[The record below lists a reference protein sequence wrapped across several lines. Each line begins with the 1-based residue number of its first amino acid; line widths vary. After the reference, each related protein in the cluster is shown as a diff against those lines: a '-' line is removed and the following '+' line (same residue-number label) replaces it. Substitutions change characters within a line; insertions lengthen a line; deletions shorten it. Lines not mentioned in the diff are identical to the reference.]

1 MARLA
6 HKRWGDILLNPTP
19 PRNRGLLL
27 FDYDGVLVDSLN
39 IISQYTTT
47 FCREHGLGE
56 GLNQTDVDAME
67 SATLS
72 GLIEAAGISKAYA
85 RDYARYLFQALN
97 RDPLKVPLFK
107 GIPEMLTDLAQYYTL
122 CVVTA
127 NHSAIVRQRLDAA
140 QLTSLLDCIYG
151 NEQPGGKVKHIVNA
165 LETNRAQPTSTW
177 MIGDTVGDI
186 EAAQNAGVNAVAAT
200 WGWQSSIRL
209 KSKAP
214 DLMFEHPQAL
224 HDYFRSTPNQT
235 SVPR

>member
-1 MARLA
+1 M
-6 HKRWGDILLNPTP
+6 NSTS

-27 FDYDGVLVDSLN
+27 FDYDGVLADSLN
-39 IISQYTTT
+39 TLSEYTTI

-56 GLNQTDVDAME
+56 GLKTTDVDAIE
-67 SATLS
+67 SATLA
-72 GLIEAAGISKAYA
+72 GLIEAAGISQAYV

-107 GIPEMLTDLAQYYTL
+107 GIPKMLTDLARHYTL

-140 QLTSLLDCIYG
+140 QLTSLMGCIYG
-151 NEQPGGKVKHIVNA
+151 NEQPGGKVDHIINA
-165 LETNRAQPTSTW
+165 LETNHAQPASTW

-186 EAAQNAGVNAVAAT
+186 EAAQNAGVNAVAVT

-214 DLMFEHPQAL
+214 DLMFEKPQAL
-224 HDYFRSTPNQT
+224 HHYFKNTWQQT
-235 SVPR
+235 TAKAGIPR

>member
-1 MARLA
+1 M
-6 HKRWGDILLNPTP
+6 NSTS

-27 FDYDGVLVDSLN
+27 FDYDGVLADSLN
-39 IISQYTTT
+39 TLSEYTTI

-56 GLNQTDVDAME
+56 GLKTTDVDAME
-67 SATLS
+67 SATVA
-72 GLIEAAGISKAYA
+72 GLIEAAGISQAYV

-107 GIPEMLTDLAQYYTL
+107 GIPKMLTDLARHYTL

-140 QLTSLLDCIYG
+140 QLTSLMGCIYG
-151 NEQPGGKVKHIVNA
+151 NEQPGGKVDHIINA
-165 LETNRAQPTSTW
+165 LETNHAQPASTW

-186 EAAQNAGVNAVAAT
+186 EAAQNAGVNAVAVT

-214 DLMFEHPQAL
+214 DLMFEKPQAL
-224 HDYFRSTPNQT
+224 HHYFKNTWQQT
-235 SVPR
+235 TAKAGIPR

>member
-1 MARLA
+1 M
-6 HKRWGDILLNPTP
+6 NSTS

-27 FDYDGVLVDSLN
+27 FDYDGVLADSLN
-39 IISQYTTT
+39 TLSEYTTI

-56 GLNQTDVDAME
+56 GLKTTDVDAME
-67 SATLS
+67 SATLA
-72 GLIEAAGISKAYA
+72 GLIEAAGISHAYV

-107 GIPEMLTDLAQYYTL
+107 GIPKMLTDLARHYTL

-140 QLTSLLDCIYG
+140 QLTSLMGCIYG
-151 NEQPGGKVKHIVNA
+151 NEQPGGKVDHIINA
-165 LETNRAQPTSTW
+165 LETNHAQPASTW

-186 EAAQNAGVNAVAAT
+186 EAAQNAGVNAVAVT

-214 DLMFEHPQAL
+214 DLMFDKPQAL
-224 HDYFRSTPNQT
+224 HHYFKNTWQQT
-235 SVPR
+235 TAKAGIPR

>member
-1 MARLA
+1 
-6 HKRWGDILLNPTP
+6 LNSTS

-27 FDYDGVLVDSLN
+27 FDYDGVLADSLN
-39 IISQYTTT
+39 TLSEYTTI

-56 GLNQTDVDAME
+56 GLKTTDVDAME
-67 SATLS
+67 SATLA
-72 GLIEAAGISKAYA
+72 GLIEAAGISQAYV

-107 GIPEMLTDLAQYYTL
+107 GIPKMLTDLARHYTL

-140 QLTSLLDCIYG
+140 QLTSLMGCIYG
-151 NEQPGGKVKHIVNA
+151 NEQPGGKVDHIINA
-165 LETNRAQPTSTW
+165 LETNHAQPASTW

-186 EAAQNAGVNAVAAT
+186 EAAQNAGVNAVAVT

-214 DLMFEHPQAL
+214 DLMFEKPQAL
-224 HDYFRSTPNQT
+224 HHYFKNTWQQT
-235 SVPR
+235 TAKAGISR

>member
-1 MARLA
+1 M
-6 HKRWGDILLNPTP
+6 NSTS

-27 FDYDGVLVDSLN
+27 FDYDGVLADSLN
-39 IISQYTTT
+39 TLSEYTTI

-56 GLNQTDVDAME
+56 GLKTTDVDAIE
-67 SATLS
+67 SATLA
-72 GLIEAAGISKAYA
+72 GLIEAAGISQAYV

-107 GIPEMLTDLAQYYTL
+107 GIPKMLTDLARHYTL

-127 NHSAIVRQRLDAA
+127 NHSAIVRQRLDAT
-140 QLTSLLDCIYG
+140 QLTSLMGCIYG
-151 NEQPGGKVKHIVNA
+151 NEQPGGKVDHIINA
-165 LETNRAQPTSTW
+165 LETNHAQPASTW

-186 EAAQNAGVNAVAAT
+186 EAAQNAGVNAVAVT

-214 DLMFEHPQAL
+214 DLMFEKPQAL
-224 HDYFRSTPNQT
+224 HHYFKNTWQQT
-235 SVPR
+235 TAKAGIPR

>member
-1 MARLA
+1 
-6 HKRWGDILLNPTP
+6 
-19 PRNRGLLL
+19 
-27 FDYDGVLVDSLN
+27 
-39 IISQYTTT
+39 
-47 FCREHGLGE
+47 
-56 GLNQTDVDAME
+56 ME

-72 GLIEAAGISKAYA
+72 GLIEAAGISQAYV

-107 GIPEMLTDLAQYYTL
+107 GIPEMLRDLARHYTL

-140 QLTSLLDCIYG
+140 QLTSLMDCIYG
-151 NEQPGGKVKHIVNA
+151 NEQPGGKAEHIVNA

-214 DLMFEHPQAL
+214 DLMFEKPQSL
-224 HDYFRSTPNQT
+224 HDYFKNTHQQT
-235 SVPR
+235 TAKTGIPR

>member
-1 MARLA
+1 M
-6 HKRWGDILLNPTP
+6 NSTS

-27 FDYDGVLVDSLN
+27 FDYDGVLADSLN
-39 IISQYTTT
+39 TLSEYTTI

-56 GLNQTDVDAME
+56 GLKTTDVDAME
-67 SATLS
+67 SATLA
-72 GLIEAAGISKAYA
+72 GLIEAAGISQAYV

-107 GIPEMLTDLAQYYTL
+107 GIPKMLTDLARHYTL

-140 QLTSLLDCIYG
+140 QLTSLMGCIYG
-151 NEQPGGKVKHIVNA
+151 NEQPGGKVDHIINA
-165 LETNRAQPTSTW
+165 LETNHAQPASTW

-186 EAAQNAGVNAVAAT
+186 EAAQNAGVNAVAVT

-214 DLMFEHPQAL
+214 DLMFEKPQAL
-224 HDYFRSTPNQT
+224 HHYFKKTWQQT
-235 SVPR
+235 TAKAGIPR

>member
-1 MARLA
+1 M
-6 HKRWGDILLNPTP
+6 NSTP

-47 FCREHGLGE
+47 FCREHDLGE

-72 GLIEAAGISKAYA
+72 GLIEAAGISKAFV
-85 RDYARYLFQALN
+85 RDYARYLFQALK

-107 GIPEMLTDLAQYYTL
+107 GIPEMLTDLAQHYTL

-140 QLTSLLDCIYG
+140 QLTSLMDCIYG
-151 NEQPGGKVKHIVNA
+151 NEQPGGKTEHIINA

-186 EAAQNAGVNAVAAT
+186 EAAQTAGVNAVATT
-200 WGWQSSIRL
+200 WGWQSSTRL
-209 KSKAP
+209 KNKAP

-224 HDYFRSTPNQT
+224 HDYFKKTSQQT
-235 SVPR
+235 AVKTGIPR

>member
-1 MARLA
+1 
-6 HKRWGDILLNPTP
+6 LNSTS

-27 FDYDGVLVDSLN
+27 FDYDGVLADSLN
-39 IISQYTTT
+39 TLSEYTTI

-56 GLNQTDVDAME
+56 GLKTTDVDAME
-67 SATLS
+67 SATLA
-72 GLIEAAGISKAYA
+72 GLIEAAGISQAYV

-107 GIPEMLTDLAQYYTL
+107 GIPKMLTDLARHYTL

-140 QLTSLLDCIYG
+140 QLTSLMGCIYG
-151 NEQPGGKVKHIVNA
+151 NEQPGGKVDHIINA
-165 LETNRAQPTSTW
+165 LETNHAQPASTW

-186 EAAQNAGVNAVAAT
+186 EAAQNAGVNAVAVT

-209 KSKAP
+209 RSKAP
-214 DLMFEHPQAL
+214 DLMFEKPQAL
-224 HDYFRSTPNQT
+224 HHYFKNTWQQT
-235 SVPR
+235 TAKAGIPR

>member
-1 MARLA
+1 M
-6 HKRWGDILLNPTP
+6 NSTS

-27 FDYDGVLVDSLN
+27 FDYDGVLADSLN
-39 IISQYTTT
+39 TLSEYTTI

-56 GLNQTDVDAME
+56 GLKTTDLEAME
-67 SATLS
+67 SATLA
-72 GLIEAAGISKAYA
+72 GLIEAAGISQAYV

-107 GIPEMLTDLAQYYTL
+107 GIPKMLTDLARHYTL

-140 QLTSLLDCIYG
+140 QLTSLMGCIYG
-151 NEQPGGKVKHIVNA
+151 NEQPGGKVDHIINA
-165 LETNRAQPTSTW
+165 LETNHAQPASTW

-186 EAAQNAGVNAVAAT
+186 EAAQNAGVNAVAVT

-214 DLMFEHPQAL
+214 DLMFEKPQAL
-224 HDYFRSTPNQT
+224 HHYFKNTWQQT
-235 SVPR
+235 TAKAGIPR

>member
-1 MARLA
+1 M
-6 HKRWGDILLNPTP
+6 NSTS

-27 FDYDGVLVDSLN
+27 FDYDGVLADSLN
-39 IISQYTTT
+39 TLSEYTTI

-56 GLNQTDVDAME
+56 GLKTTDVDAME
-67 SATLS
+67 SATLA
-72 GLIEAAGISKAYA
+72 GLIEAAGISQAYV

-107 GIPEMLTDLAQYYTL
+107 GIPKMLTDLARHYTL

-140 QLTSLLDCIYG
+140 QLTSLMGCIYG
-151 NEQPGGKVKHIVNA
+151 NEQPGGKVDHIINA
-165 LETNRAQPTSTW
+165 LETNHAQPASTW

-186 EAAQNAGVNAVAAT
+186 EAAQNAGVNAVAVT

-214 DLMFEHPQAL
+214 DLMFEKPQAL
-224 HDYFRSTPNQT
+224 HHYFKNTWQQT
-235 SVPR
+235 TAKASIPR

>member
-1 MARLA
+1 M
-6 HKRWGDILLNPTP
+6 LNSTS

-27 FDYDGVLVDSLN
+27 FDYDGVLADSLN
-39 IISQYTTT
+39 TLSEYTTI

-56 GLNQTDVDAME
+56 GLKTTDVDAME
-67 SATLS
+67 SATLA
-72 GLIEAAGISKAYA
+72 GLIEAAGISQAYV

-107 GIPEMLTDLAQYYTL
+107 GIPKMLTDLARHYTL

-140 QLTSLLDCIYG
+140 QLTSLMGCIYG
-151 NEQPGGKVKHIVNA
+151 NEQPGGKVDHIINA
-165 LETNRAQPTSTW
+165 LETNHAQPASTW

-186 EAAQNAGVNAVAAT
+186 EAAQNAGVNAVAVT

-214 DLMFEHPQAL
+214 DLMFEKPQAL
-224 HDYFRSTPNQT
+224 HHYFKNTWQQKTAKAGISR
-235 SVPR
+235 

>member
-1 MARLA
+1 M
-6 HKRWGDILLNPTP
+6 LNSTS

-27 FDYDGVLVDSLN
+27 FDYDGVLADSLN
-39 IISQYTTT
+39 TLSEYTTI

-56 GLNQTDVDAME
+56 GLKTTDVDAME
-67 SATLS
+67 SATLA
-72 GLIEAAGISKAYA
+72 GLIEAAGISQAYV

-107 GIPEMLTDLAQYYTL
+107 GIPKMLTDLARHYTL

-140 QLTSLLDCIYG
+140 QLTSLMGCIYG
-151 NEQPGGKVKHIVNA
+151 NEQPGGKVDHIINA
-165 LETNRAQPTSTW
+165 LETYHAQPASTW

-186 EAAQNAGVNAVAAT
+186 EAAQNAGVNAVAVT

-214 DLMFEHPQAL
+214 DLMFEKPQAL
-224 HDYFRSTPNQT
+224 HHYFKNTWQQT
-235 SVPR
+235 TAKAGIPR

>member
-1 MARLA
+1 M
-6 HKRWGDILLNPTP
+6 NSTS

-27 FDYDGVLVDSLN
+27 FDYDGVLADSLN
-39 IISQYTTT
+39 TLSEYTTI

-56 GLNQTDVDAME
+56 GLKTTDVDAME
-67 SATLS
+67 SATLA
-72 GLIEAAGISKAYA
+72 GLIEAAGISQAYV

-107 GIPEMLTDLAQYYTL
+107 GIPKMLTDLARHYTL

-140 QLTSLLDCIYG
+140 QLTSLMGCIYG
-151 NEQPGGKVKHIVNA
+151 NEQPGGKVDHIINA
-165 LETNRAQPTSTW
+165 LETNHAQPASTW

-186 EAAQNAGVNAVAAT
+186 EAAQNAGVNAVAVT

-214 DLMFEHPQAL
+214 DLMFEKPQAL
-224 HDYFRSTPNQT
+224 HHYFKNTWQQT
-235 SVPR
+235 TAKAGISR

>member
-1 MARLA
+1 M
-6 HKRWGDILLNPTP
+6 NSTP
-19 PRNRGLLL
+19 PCNQGLLL
-27 FDYDGVLVDSLN
+27 FDYDGVLADSLN
-39 IISQYTTT
+39 VLSEYTSI

-56 GLNQTDVDAME
+56 GLKKTDVEAME

-72 GLIEAAGISKAYA
+72 GLIEAAGISQTYV

-107 GIPEMLTDLAQYYTL
+107 GIPEMLTDLAQHYRL

-151 NEQPGGKVKHIVNA
+151 NEQPGGKVEHIINA
-165 LETNRAQPTSTW
+165 LETTRAHPISTW

-186 EAAQNAGVNAVAAT
+186 EAAKNAGVKAVAAT

-224 HDYFRSTPNQT
+224 HDYFKNTLQQT
-235 SVPR
+235 TANPGISR

>member
-1 MARLA
+1 
-6 HKRWGDILLNPTP
+6 LNSTS

-27 FDYDGVLVDSLN
+27 FDYDGVLADSLN
-39 IISQYTTT
+39 ILSEYTTI
-47 FCREHGLGE
+47 FCREHDLGE
-56 GLNQTDVDAME
+56 GLNKTDVDAME

-72 GLIEAAGISKAYA
+72 GLIEAAGISQAYVK
-85 RDYARYLFQALN
+85 DYARYLFQALN

-107 GIPEMLTDLAQYYTL
+107 GIPEMLRDLAQHYTL

-140 QLTSLLDCIYG
+140 QLTSLMDCIYG
-151 NEQPGGKVKHIVNA
+151 NEQPGGKVEHIVNA
-165 LETNRAQPTSTW
+165 LEANRAQPTSTW

-214 DLMFEHPQAL
+214 DLMFEKPQAL
-224 HDYFRSTPNQT
+224 HDYFKNTHQQT
-235 SVPR
+235 TAKTGIPR

>member
-1 MARLA
+1 M
-6 HKRWGDILLNPTP
+6 NSTS

-27 FDYDGVLVDSLN
+27 FDYDGVLADSLN
-39 IISQYTTT
+39 TLSEYTTI

-56 GLNQTDVDAME
+56 GLKTTDVDAME
-67 SATLS
+67 SATLA
-72 GLIEAAGISKAYA
+72 GLIEAAGISQAYV

-107 GIPEMLTDLAQYYTL
+107 GIPKMLTDLARHYTL

-140 QLTSLLDCIYG
+140 QLTSLMGCIYG
-151 NEQPGGKVKHIVNA
+151 NEQPGGKVDHIINA
-165 LETNRAQPTSTW
+165 LETNHAQPASTW

-186 EAAQNAGVNAVAAT
+186 EAAQNAGVNAVAVT

-214 DLMFEHPQAL
+214 DLMFEKPQAL
-224 HDYFRSTPNQT
+224 HHYFKNTWQQT
-235 SVPR
+235 TAKAGIPR

>member
-1 MARLA
+1 M
-6 HKRWGDILLNPTP
+6 NSTS

-27 FDYDGVLVDSLN
+27 FDYDGVLADSLN
-39 IISQYTTT
+39 TLSEYTTI
-47 FCREHGLGE
+47 FCRERGLGE
-56 GLNQTDVDAME
+56 GLKTTDVDAME
-67 SATLS
+67 SATLA
-72 GLIEAAGISKAYA
+72 GLIEAAGISQAYV

-107 GIPEMLTDLAQYYTL
+107 GIPKMLTDLARHYTL

-140 QLTSLLDCIYG
+140 QLTSLMGCIYG
-151 NEQPGGKVKHIVNA
+151 NEQPGGKVDHIINA
-165 LETNRAQPTSTW
+165 LETNHAQPASTW

-186 EAAQNAGVNAVAAT
+186 EAAQNAGVNAVAVT

-214 DLMFEHPQAL
+214 DLMFEKPQAL
-224 HDYFRSTPNQT
+224 HHYFKNTWQQT
-235 SVPR
+235 TAKAGIPR

>member
-1 MARLA
+1 M
-6 HKRWGDILLNPTP
+6 LNSTS

-27 FDYDGVLVDSLN
+27 FDYDGVLADSLN
-39 IISQYTTT
+39 TLSEYTTI

-56 GLNQTDVDAME
+56 GLKTTDVDAME
-67 SATLS
+67 SATLA
-72 GLIEAAGISKAYA
+72 GLIEAAGISQAYV

-107 GIPEMLTDLAQYYTL
+107 GIPKMLTDLARHYTL

-140 QLTSLLDCIYG
+140 QLTSLMGCIYG
-151 NEQPGGKVKHIVNA
+151 NEQPGGKVDHIINA
-165 LETNRAQPTSTW
+165 LETNHAQPASTW

-186 EAAQNAGVNAVAAT
+186 EAAQNAGVNAVAVT

-214 DLMFEHPQAL
+214 DLMFEKPQAL
-224 HDYFRSTPNQT
+224 HHYFKNTWQQT
-235 SVPR
+235 TAKAGISR

>member
-1 MARLA
+1 M
-6 HKRWGDILLNPTP
+6 NSTS

-27 FDYDGVLVDSLN
+27 FDYDGVLADSLN
-39 IISQYTTT
+39 TLSEYTTI

-56 GLNQTDVDAME
+56 GLKTTDVDAME
-67 SATLS
+67 SATLA
-72 GLIEAAGISKAYA
+72 GLIEAAGISQAYV

-107 GIPEMLTDLAQYYTL
+107 GIPKMLTDLARHYTL

-140 QLTSLLDCIYG
+140 QLTSLMGCIYG
-151 NEQPGGKVKHIVNA
+151 NEQPGGKVDHIINA
-165 LETNRAQPTSTW
+165 LETNHAQPASTW

-186 EAAQNAGVNAVAAT
+186 EAAQNAGVNAVAVP
-200 WGWQSSIRL
+200 WGWQSSTRL

-214 DLMFEHPQAL
+214 DLMFEKPQAL
-224 HDYFRSTPNQT
+224 HHYFKNTWQQT
-235 SVPR
+235 TAKAGIPR

>member
-1 MARLA
+1 M
-6 HKRWGDILLNPTP
+6 NSTS

-27 FDYDGVLVDSLN
+27 FDYDGVLADSLN
-39 IISQYTTT
+39 TLSEYTTI

-56 GLNQTDVDAME
+56 GLKTTDVDAME
-67 SATLS
+67 SATLA
-72 GLIEAAGISKAYA
+72 GLIEAAGISQAYV

-107 GIPEMLTDLAQYYTL
+107 GIPKMLTDLARHYTL

-140 QLTSLLDCIYG
+140 QLTSLMGCIYG
-151 NEQPGGKVKHIVNA
+151 NEQPGGKVDHIINA
-165 LETNRAQPTSTW
+165 LETNHAQPASTW

-186 EAAQNAGVNAVAAT
+186 EAAQNAGVNAVAVT

-209 KSKAP
+209 RSKAP
-214 DLMFEHPQAL
+214 DLMFEKPQAL
-224 HDYFRSTPNQT
+224 HHYFKNTWQQT
-235 SVPR
+235 TAKAGIPR